1 MRLKLAFPS
10 AEAAIGAWFGRVI
23 GTSQPERFHEVYS
36 PNRRVFGSGHVLY
49 SYGTHFPLAR
59 WIPEQRSFTLNK
71 QRYSNTT
78 STHQRYVERAA
89 LGWQHHPTTATKDS
103 YIYIFRLNFAEG
115 WLPDLESES
124 ILAYYEDKI
133 KKYATASRRARC
145 EDNRYHHFN
154 TATNTL
160 AERNLFVSTFG
171 IDTTE
176 LPEDVTAALVLMKL
190 MEK

>member
-1 MRLKLAFPS
+1 MKLAYPS

-23 GTSQPERFHEVYS
+23 GTSQPEPFLDVYS

-49 SYGTHFPLAR
+49 SYGNHYPLAR

-78 STHQRYVERAA
+78 SKQQSYVERAA
-89 LGWQHHPTTATKDS
+89 LGWQHHPATATKDS
-103 YIYIFRLNFAEG
+103 HIYIFRLNFEEG
-115 WLPDLESES
+115 WLPDIESES
-124 ILAYYEDKI
+124 ERIIIYYDNKI
-133 KKYATASRRARC
+133 KEYATASRRARC

-154 TATNTL
+154 TAMNTL
-160 AERNLFVSTFG
+160 AERNLFVSTFD